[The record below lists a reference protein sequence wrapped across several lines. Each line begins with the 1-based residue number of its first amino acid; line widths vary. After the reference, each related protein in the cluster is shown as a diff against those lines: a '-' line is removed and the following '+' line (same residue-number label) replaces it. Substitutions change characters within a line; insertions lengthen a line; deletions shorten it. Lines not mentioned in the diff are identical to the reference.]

1 MNLSIARAERVYA
14 NAGNPPVLAL
24 LEGVVQ
30 RVLDVGCGAGDNA
43 AFLEQCYVKLSAP
56 VARSASVLLKTV
68 REYK

>member
-1 MNLSIARAERVYA
+1 MNLPIACAERVYA

-24 LEGVVQ
+24 LEGAVQ

-43 AFLEQCYVKLSAP
+43 ALIKRRYAELPSLGPHCAP
-56 VARSASVLLKTV
+56 ALLTNV